1 MRSVL
6 LLRSSVT
13 LNYSEIHRSF
23 LKSSVMASR
32 DSVPQWSP
40 GSTGPSV
47 VWPEILSP
55 QWRVKSISLPL
66 EFGLDHE
73 TTWSSGTLSN
83 MMHRLKKHLMHWD
96 SWNPETSCE
105 QGRAGQVE
113 DERPC
118 GGEPR
123 HPGHQPARWQS
134 CEWGHPRST
143 SHQTSTD
150 TSENPLIFV
159 PKTSTS
165 LDSS

>member
-83 MMHRLKKHLMHWD
+83 MMHRLKKHWCTGTLGTLKPHVNKAELARWRMRGHVEESQGTQATNRLTD
-96 SWNPETSCE
+96 SHVNGAILDQPAT
-105 QGRAGQVE
+105 
-113 DERPC
+113 
-118 GGEPR
+118 R
-123 HPGHQPARWQS
+123 HPQTQARI
-134 CEWGHPRST
+134 P
-143 SHQTSTD
+143 
-150 TSENPLIFV
+150 
-159 PKTSTS
+159 
-165 LDSS
+165 